1 MTDDRRAGRRVAAYR
16 MAARAVLGWEMLVRA
31 IWPVLAAC
39 CALAALAMSG
49 ITAWLPGWLHLVIG
63 LACLAG
69 LAVLLRRA
77 ARAVALPGT
86 AAAERR
92 LERDSG
98 LAHRPFAVLR
108 DVPAG
113 GEAASPLWRLHQAR
127 ARQAIARLSLRRP
140 DAALAAH
147 DPIALRAGAVLLL
160 AASLVVA
167 GPQAG
172 ARLAAFFL
180 PGLPD
185 GITGPAPV
193 IQAWIQPPA
202 YTGLAPVFLPEH
214 GGAVTVPTGSRL
226 TISMTG
232 LGGRPHVSVA
242 GGKIGVEKLGQ
253 GSYQAAGVLTKA
265 GALSVASRFFNI
277 AGWTIVLIPN
287 EPPSAAWAKLPGRA
301 GTSLATS
308 LPWQVAQRWGVAALE
323 ANLRPSG
330 HPDLPALRIPL
341 PLPGTPKQANGAAT
355 PDLSANPYAG
365 LTVTG
370 VLDARDVSGQH
381 GQSPP
386 ADFVLPA
393 RQFHHPLARA
403 IADLRRR
410 LALHPGQTDEAA
422 AELGT
427 LAEAPVAPPVPG
439 LAGSGVTLNLAAD
452 AALLSGKPDAAA
464 VSQAQLRLWTLALA
478 LDGALPDAALAA
490 LDEARENLRR
500 GLEDHAH
507 GKLSDR
513 ELADKLQ
520 ALRQA
525 LDHRLS
531 EMARQAMKQGALQHF
546 DPQTQHLSSSA
557 IDHAISKLEQALKEG
572 RMDDAR
578 QAMAQLNR
586 MMDQLKNAHIMT
598 QEESRQQQQAQ
609 QKGRQQMG
617 AVQDMVQRETG
628 LLDHAQLRAP
638 RPQFRLP
645 PMMMQDPGRPDLF
658 PPQGTEDPDQ
668 SPDQT
673 SPDQT
678 FPGQTSH
685 GRTPPPALAQQAP
698 PDASTPKGAPPDQTA
713 DARTQRAL
721 HRALDALKQ
730 GIGQSGHTPPAKLDE
745 AGRAMAEAADALS
758 RSDDPTA
765 RDSVGRAIAALQ
777 QGAQSMA
784 KDQQGQGGSSGL
796 QLSLQPGGQ
805 PGQGT
810 AEGEEGSGDG
820 HLGGKRDPFGRQVD
834 GSGTAAEDPDLRVP
848 DEMERGRSRA
858 IQEELRRRGADRAR
872 PKGEL
877 DYIDRLLRPF

>member
-1 MTDDRRAGRRVAAYR
+1 MSNALHTDRRLAGYRAAS
-16 MAARAVLGWEMLVRA
+16 RAVLGWEALARA
-31 IWPVLAAC
+31 FWPVVAAS
-39 CALAALAMSG
+39 CALAALALSG
-49 ITAWLPGWLHLVIG
+49 LVALLPGWLHLVIG
-63 LACLAG
+63 LLCVAG

-77 ARAVALPGT
+77 ALALVLPGPD
-86 AAAERR
+86 AVERR

-98 LAHRPFAVLR
+98 LAHRPFAALR

-113 GEAASPLWRLHQAR
+113 GDAGSPLWRLHQMR
-127 ARQAIARLSLRRP
+127 AREAVARLRLRSP
-140 DAALAAH
+140 DAGLTVH
-147 DPIALRAGAVLLL
+147 DPFALRAGAILLL

-172 ARLAAFFL
+172 ARLAAFLL
-180 PGLPD
+180 PGLPA
-185 GITGPAPV
+185 GIAGAAPV

-214 GGAVTVPTGSRL
+214 GGTVTVPIGSRL

-232 LGGRPHVSVA
+232 LGGRPHVSV
-242 GGKIGVEKLGQ
+242 GDDKVGVEKLGQ
-253 GSYQAAGVLTKA
+253 GSYQAAGVLARA
-265 GALSVASRFFNI
+265 GALRVGGSFRSL
-277 AGWTIVLIPN
+277 AGWTIALIPN
-287 EPPSAAWAKLPGRA
+287 EPPSVAWAKLPGWA

-330 HPDLPALRIPL
+330 RTDLPALRVPL
-341 PLPGTPKQANGAAT
+341 PLPGTPKQAGGAAA

-370 VLDARDVSGQH
+370 TLDARDVSGQH
-381 GQSPP
+381 GQSAP
-386 ADFVLPA
+386 AEFVLPT

-410 LALHPGQTDEAA
+410 LALHPEQADEAA
-422 AELGT
+422 TELDT
-427 LAEAPVAPPVPG
+427 LAEAPVTPPVPG
-439 LAGSGVTLNLAAD
+439 LAASGVTLNLAAG

-464 VSQAQLRLWTLALA
+464 IAQAQQRLWVLALA

-513 ELADKLQ
+513 ELADKLA

-525 LDHRLS
+525 LDHRLA

-546 DPQTQHLSSSA
+546 DPQTQHLSSTA
-557 IDHAISKLEQALKEG
+557 IDRAISKLEQALKEG

-586 MMDQLKNAHIMT
+586 MMDQLKNAHIMS

-628 LLDHAQLRAP
+628 LLDHAQSRAP

-645 PMMMQDPGRPDLF
+645 PMMMQDPGRLDLF
-658 PPQGTEDPDQ
+658 PSQGTEDSGQFSGQFPGQ
-668 SPDQT
+668 SPDQ
-673 SPDQT
+673 
-678 FPGQTSH
+678 
-685 GRTPPPALAQQAP
+685 PPPALTQQGP
-698 PDASTPKGAPPDQTA
+698 PDGSAQKNPPVDQAA

-745 AGRAMAEAADALS
+745 AGRAMADAGDALA
-758 RSDDPTA
+758 RNDDPTA
-765 RDSVGRAIAALQ
+765 RDAVGRAIAALQ

-784 KDQQGQGGSSGL
+784 KDQQGQGGSSGM

-810 AEGEEGSGDG
+810 EEGEEGSGDG

-834 GSGTAAEDPDLRVP
+834 GNGTAADDPDLRVP

>member
-1 MTDDRRAGRRVAAYR
+1 MSDDPRARRVLASYR
-16 MAARAVLGWEMLVRA
+16 MAARLVLGWEVLARA
-31 IWPVLAAC
+31 FWPVLAAL

-49 ITAWLPGWLHLVIG
+49 IAALLPGWLHLAVA
-63 LACLAG
+63 LACLAALG
-69 LAVLLRRA
+69 VLLLRA
-77 ARAVALPGT
+77 TPSIAMPG
-86 AAAERR
+86 AEAAERR

-98 LAHRPFAVLR
+98 LAHRPFAALR

-113 GEAASPLWRLHQAR
+113 GAAASPLWRLHQAR
-127 ARQAIARLSLRRP
+127 ARQAVTRLSLRRP
-140 DAALAAH
+140 DAELALH
-147 DPIALRAGAVLLL
+147 DPFALRAGAVLLL
-160 AASLVVA
+160 AAALAMA

-172 ARLAAFFL
+172 ARLAAFLL
-180 PGLPD
+180 PGLPA
-185 GITGPAPV
+185 GIAGPAPV

-214 GGAVTVPTGSRL
+214 SGAVTVPTGSRL

-232 LGGRPHVSVA
+232 LGGRPHVSMA

-253 GSYQAAGVLTKA
+253 GSYQAAGLLTQA
-265 GALSVASRFFNI
+265 GALRVGSRFFGL
-277 AGWTIVLIPN
+277 AGWTIALTPN
-287 EPPSAAWAKLPGRA
+287 EPPSVAWAKLPGRA

-323 ANLRPSG
+323 AQLRPSG

-341 PLPGTPKQANGAAT
+341 PLPGTPKQASGAAT

-381 GQSPP
+381 GQGAP

-410 LALHPGQTDEAA
+410 VALHPEQMDEAA

-427 LAEAPVAPPVPG
+427 LAEAPLAPPVPG
-439 LAGSGVTLNLAAD
+439 LAGSGVTLNLAAV
-452 AALLSGKPDAAA
+452 AALLSSKPDAAA
-464 VSQAQLRLWTLALA
+464 VAQAQQRLWMLALA
-478 LDGALPDAALAA
+478 LDGALPDAAVAA

-525 LDHRLS
+525 LDRRLA

-557 IDHAISKLEQALKEG
+557 IDRAVRNLEQALKEG

-598 QEESRQQQQAQ
+598 QEEARQQQQAQ

-628 LLDHAQLRAP
+628 LLDHAQQRAP
-638 RPQFRLP
+638 KPQFRLP
-645 PMMMQDPGRPDLF
+645 PMLLQDPGRLDLF
-658 PPQGTEDPDQ
+658 PQQGTEDPGQ
-668 SPDQT
+668 SPDQAP
-673 SPDQT
+673 SGLPPQ
-678 FPGQTSH
+678 
-685 GRTPPPALAQQAP
+685 PPPETSAQRNAPADQA
-698 PDASTPKGAPPDQTA
+698 A

-745 AGRAMAEAADALS
+745 AGRAMAEAADALA
-758 RSDDPTA
+758 RNDDPSA

-777 QGAQSMA
+777 QGGQAMA

-805 PGQGT
+805 SGQGT
-810 AEGEEGSGDG
+810 EEGEEGSGDG

-834 GSGTAAEDPDLRVP
+834 GSGTAADDPDLRVP

-858 IQEELRRRGADRAR
+858 IQEELRRRGADRGR